1 MSACTCTITQTR
13 IQGLPAIIVTPD
25 PECTDE
31 SHQP

>member
-13 IQGLPAIIVTPD
+13 HQGQPAVIVTPD
-25 PECTDE
+25 LDCHDE